1 MTEAETLRSRLSRKP
16 IVVAPGVYDPF
27 TALIASRAGF
37 TSLYVSGAAIAYT
50 KLGRP
55 DIGLVTMTEVTDT
68 LALIRDRV
76 DSHLI
81 VDADTGYGNALNVV
95 RTVREFERAGA
106 TAIQLEDQDFPKRC
120 GHLDGKALIPAQEMC
135 GKIRAAVDTRRSRE
149 TLIVARTDAVAV
161 EGFERAIER
170 AAMYREAGADML
182 FVEAPRSSGDLA
194 RIDLG
199 ARPER
204 AADGEHG
211 RRRQDADASGGRTG
225 NDRLFA
231 GDLPRRHRARVR
243 LHGERVLQ
251 FACDPRLQRAVPQP
265 HARLHRHQRAD
276 RHARDDGARS
286 AVRNA
291 GATGRQE
298 DERSPVT
305 TLDPVTLAVL
315 NGRLVQIADEM
326 DATLYRSAFNPIIA
340 EAHDACHGL
349 YHAETGA
356 TLVQGTSGLPIFV
369 GAMAFAVKAV
379 IDKVGRDGGLDP
391 GDTYLFND
399 PYDGGTHLNDFRL
412 VRPLMRGGRVFAWI
426 ASVGHWLD
434 IGGNVPG
441 NYNPKATES
450 FQEGVRIP
458 PVKLIRAGV
467 VQQDIIDI
475 LAANS
480 RVPQSNWGDLNGQI
494 NALDLGE
501 RRLHAL
507 LDEYGDE
514 TITAALAVLSSRAE
528 ALMRANIAA
537 LPDGTYSYDD
547 FLDNDGVID
556 TPLRIALDLTIAG
569 DRMTL
574 DFSRSAPPCD
584 GPLNIARST
593 AIACC
598 YVALKHIFIDVPANA
613 GCLVPIEFN
622 IPDTTLLA
630 VSAPRPVAGY
640 TETILRVIDVIFGAF
655 AKAAPERAQG
665 SPFATINALSLAG
678 WREQRRRWIMFCF
691 FGGGLGGNPESDGL
705 NHSNNPIST
714 ATIPPVEILE
724 SLYPVMF
731 TQWALRPDSGGPG
744 RNRGGLG
751 AIYEVEALAEAGADV
766 FLIGERGKY
775 PPFGVNGGGPAALN
789 RFIYET
795 DQGEMTPPMVSK
807 VTDIR
812 IRRGQK
818 VRLETP
824 GGGGFGDPATR
835 EPARV
840 VRDVELGYIS
850 RESARRDYEVV
861 LRDDGTLDAEATA
874 KARAGT
880 PA

>member
-1 MTEAETLRSRLSRKP
+1 MTP
-16 IVVAPGVYDPF
+16 
-27 TALIASRAGF
+27 
-37 TSLYVSGAAIAYT
+37 
-50 KLGRP
+50 
-55 DIGLVTMTEVTDT
+55 
-68 LALIRDRV
+68 
-76 DSHLI
+76 
-81 VDADTGYGNALNVV
+81 
-95 RTVREFERAGA
+95 
-106 TAIQLEDQDFPKRC
+106 
-120 GHLDGKALIPAQEMC
+120 
-135 GKIRAAVDTRRSRE
+135 
-149 TLIVARTDAVAV
+149 
-161 EGFERAIER
+161 
-170 AAMYREAGADML
+170 
-182 FVEAPRSSGDLA
+182 
-194 RIDLG
+194 
-199 ARPER
+199 
-204 AADGEHG
+204 
-211 RRRQDADASGGRTG
+211 
-225 NDRLFA
+225 
-231 GDLPRRHRARVR
+231 
-243 LHGERVLQ
+243 
-251 FACDPRLQRAVPQP
+251 
-265 HARLHRHQRAD
+265 
-276 RHARDDGARS
+276 
-286 AVRNA
+286 
-291 GATGRQE
+291 
-298 DERSPVT
+298 
-305 TLDPVTLAVL
+305 LDPVTLAVL

-379 IDKVGRDGGLDP
+379 IEKVARDGGLEP

-458 PVKLIRAGV
+458 PVKLIRASV
-467 VQQDIIDI
+467 IQQDIIDI

-556 TPLRIALDLTIAG
+556 TPLRVALDLTIAG

-824 GGGGFGDPATR
+824 GGGGFGDPSTR

-840 VRDVELGYIS
+840 ARDVELGYIS
-850 RESARRDYEVV
+850 RESARRDYRVV
-861 LRDDGTLDAEATA
+861 LRDDGTIDAEATV

-880 PA
+880 RV

>member
-1 MTEAETLRSRLSRKP
+1 
-16 IVVAPGVYDPF
+16 V
-27 TALIASRAGF
+27 TA
-37 TSLYVSGAAIAYT
+37 
-50 KLGRP
+50 
-55 DIGLVTMTEVTDT
+55 
-68 LALIRDRV
+68 
-76 DSHLI
+76 
-81 VDADTGYGNALNVV
+81 
-95 RTVREFERAGA
+95 
-106 TAIQLEDQDFPKRC
+106 
-120 GHLDGKALIPAQEMC
+120 
-135 GKIRAAVDTRRSRE
+135 
-149 TLIVARTDAVAV
+149 
-161 EGFERAIER
+161 
-170 AAMYREAGADML
+170 
-182 FVEAPRSSGDLA
+182 
-194 RIDLG
+194 
-199 ARPER
+199 
-204 AADGEHG
+204 
-211 RRRQDADASGGRTG
+211 
-225 NDRLFA
+225 
-231 GDLPRRHRARVR
+231 
-243 LHGERVLQ
+243 
-251 FACDPRLQRAVPQP
+251 
-265 HARLHRHQRAD
+265 
-276 RHARDDGARS
+276 
-286 AVRNA
+286 
-291 GATGRQE
+291 
-298 DERSPVT
+298 
-305 TLDPVTLAVL
+305 LDPVTLAVL

-379 IDKVGRDGGLDP
+379 IDKVANDGHLEA
-391 GDTYLFND
+391 GDTYIFND

-458 PVKLIRAGV
+458 PVKLIRAGTI
-467 VQQDIIDI
+467 QQDIVDI
-475 LAANS
+475 LSANS

-507 LDEYGDE
+507 LDEYGED
-514 TITAALAVLSSRAE
+514 TITAAFAALSFRAE

-537 LPDGTYSYDD
+537 LPDGIYTYDD
-547 FLDNDGVID
+547 FLDNDGVTD
-556 TPLRIALDLTIAG
+556 VPLRIALDLTIAG
-569 DRMTL
+569 DTMRL

-598 YVALKHIFIDVPANA
+598 YVALKHIFTDVPANA
-613 GCLVPIEFN
+613 GCLAPIEFN
-622 IPDTTLLA
+622 IPDSTLLA

-655 AKAAPERAQG
+655 AKVAPERSQG

-678 WREQRRRWIMFCF
+678 WREQHRRWIMFCF

-751 AIYEVEALAEAGADV
+751 AIYEIEALAEDGADV
-766 FLIGERGKY
+766 SLIGERGKY

-789 RFIYET
+789 RFIHET
-795 DQGEMTPPMVSK
+795 DQGETTPPMVSK

-824 GGGGFGDPATR
+824 GGGGFGDATTR
-835 EPARV
+835 ELARV
-840 VRDVELGYIS
+840 VRDVQFGYIS
-850 RESARRDYEVV
+850 REAAHRDYKVV
-861 LRDDGTLDAEATA
+861 LRDDGSLDADATA
-874 KARAGT
+874 RARAET
-880 PA
+880 LA